1 MIIFTTLKD
10 IPRECLEMKGIRQVI
25 KFNLS
30 SYFSEDNITNLD
42 KLIPIG
48 AIPDDVVTGNSTGP
62 EFDELYA
69 NYIMKDQNAFFQFM
83 NIIFYEYVD
92 PSVLVQ
98 ILINTEGIR
107 EAISESLMKLIQ
119 QRYGMSAFYV
129 FTPEDFLYV
138 NIPEVGVSIPG
149 LFALDNDLALY
160 RNMLPMDPGDMYE

>member
-83 NIIFYEYVD
+83 MIKV
-92 PSVLVQ
+92 V
-98 ILINTEGIR
+98 T
-107 EAISESLMKLIQ
+107 
-119 QRYGMSAFYV
+119 
-129 FTPEDFLYV
+129 
-138 NIPEVGVSIPG
+138 
-149 LFALDNDLALY
+149 
-160 RNMLPMDPGDMYE
+160 